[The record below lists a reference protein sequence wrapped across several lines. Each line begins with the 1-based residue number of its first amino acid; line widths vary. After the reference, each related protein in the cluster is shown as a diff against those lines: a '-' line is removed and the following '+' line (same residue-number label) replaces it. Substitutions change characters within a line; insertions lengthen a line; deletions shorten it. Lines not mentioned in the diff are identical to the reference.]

1 MTSSYFDRRRPSE
14 SVAGLLATVAIFLGF
29 FELAYRP
36 FRLAPAAL
44 ILAIIA
50 TVMSREQPRV
60 IPIAYATI
68 GICFITGATLQIL
81 AHHPLY

>member
-1 MTSSYFDRRRPSE
+1 MTSSFRERTPPSE
-14 SVAGLLATVAIFLGF
+14 AVAGLLATVAIFLGF

-44 ILAIIA
+44 ILVIIA

-60 IPIAYATI
+60 IPVAYATI
-68 GICFITGATLQIL
+68 GVCFIAGATLQLLI
-81 AHHPLY
+81 HHPLY